1 MRKFINYLQN
11 KKKEIKNISYER
23 GALIVAC
30 VCITLLLIFLSNSAK
45 SQVYTDWS
53 SGYDITQHSGIGAM
67 GFGFTQSRID
77 VDGGISF
84 SFNRGVQSNN
94 FMHMRIGYAFADMI
108 VPQIGYYYNLRSSDD
123 KRLNYS
129 SIGYSLKFVLPVMK
143 YFKINGTGFFVQ
155 SIYVNKQ
162 VQALAGLH
170 AVFY

>member
-53 SGYDITQHSGIGAM
+53 TGYDFTQNSTVGAI
-67 GFGFTQSRID
+67 GFGYTQKID

-94 FMHMRIGYAFADMI
+94 FMHFRAGYVFFGMI
-108 VPQIGYYYNLRSSDD
+108 VPQVGYYYNLRSSDD
-123 KRLNYS
+123 KTLNYS
-129 SIGYSLKFVLPVMK
+129 AMGYSLKFILPLTHV
-143 YFKINGTGFFVQ
+143 YRDNGSGFYLQ
-155 SIYVNKQ
+155 GLYVNNQ
-162 VQALAGLH
+162 VQVLAGLH
-170 AVFY
+170 AVLW